1 MSTRLYEIVML
12 PDGDYAL
19 QRTDGGDGEPLVRI
33 RFSKEAQHYLRDSS
47 VDVARA
53 MIDAGIEA
61 VEQIS
66 DDNKND
72 GEDDQ
77 DTDVEVHTLH

>member
-1 MSTRLYEIVML
+1 MPTHLYEIVML

-19 QRTDGGDGEPLVRI
+19 QRTDDEGDGEPLVRI
-33 RFSKEAQHYLRDSS
+33 RFSKQARHYLRDSS

-61 VEQIS
+61 VERMS
-66 DDNKND
+66 DSDSADDNR
-72 GEDDQ
+72 DD
-77 DTDVEVHTLH
+77 DAEVHTLH